1 MRKVKFVS
9 VFMLLALLVGA
20 AFGVGVVQGSPPGA
34 GEALDPQTQEYVL
47 SLVIRAL
54 YEEGAPYV
62 ELEETLSALSV
73 EEARLFM
80 LLSATVQRL
89 GFPEDASNLFVV
101 PPDRQQDLL
110 RLTKRDLYSDEPV
123 KDEVD
128 ALSEGERR
136 LYTDFATA
144 IEGITSGQAAAYVS
158 ELDQLAIETM
168 LTLMEKHDVG
178 MLEVPESELMEA
190 LKEASIERDAP
201 ASDKGDAS
209 SPQSCGVGEVPC
221 ATTDFP

>member
-34 GEALDPQTQEYVL
+34 GEALDSQTQEYVL

-62 ELEETLSALSV
+62 ELEETLSALSL

-80 LLSATVQRL
+80 LLSATIQRL
-89 GFPEDASNLFVV
+89 GFPEDAPNLFVV

-110 RLTKRDLYSDEPV
+110 RLTRRALYSDEPV

-128 ALSEGERR
+128 ALSDDERK
-136 LYTDFATA
+136 LYTDFAAA

-158 ELDQLAIETM
+158 ELDQLTIEAM
-168 LTLMEKHDVG
+168 LTLMEEHDVG

-190 LKEASIERDAP
+190 LKEASLERDAP
-201 ASDKGDAS
+201 ASDKGD
-209 SPQSCGVGEVPC
+209 
-221 ATTDFP
+221 

>member
-9 VFMLLALLVGA
+9 VFMVLALLVGA
-20 AFGVGVVQGSPPGA
+20 AFGVGVVQGSPAGT
-34 GEALDPQTQEYVL
+34 GEALDSHTQEYVL

-62 ELEETLSALSV
+62 ELEETLAALSV

-110 RLTKRDLYSDEPV
+110 RLTKRALYSNESV

-128 ALSEGERR
+128 ALSDGERK

-158 ELDQLAIETM
+158 ELDQLTIEAM
-168 LTLMEKHDVG
+168 LMLMEKYDVG

-190 LKEASIERDAP
+190 LKETSLE
-201 ASDKGDAS
+201 
-209 SPQSCGVGEVPC
+209 
-221 ATTDFP
+221 